1 MKYLT
6 FDPLTNEATNHFDTE
21 AEAHTTCYAYPYN
34 PATELLATLK
44 LIDGVVVHTMLGKT
58 LAQQIAKYNAD
69 KEADSLQKYKESKIP
84 QIKSSAAEKIMA
96 LDWQLE
102 RAKEQDQLD
111 NTTSKTLEVL
121 QARQE
126 IRDANNALEVAV
138 LSCSTRE
145 EVDAIDIKNF

>member
-6 FDPLTNEATNHFDTE
+6 FDVLTNEATNYFDTE

-44 LIDGVVVHTMLGKT
+44 LIDGKVVHTMAGKT
-58 LAQQIAKYNAD
+58 LAQQVAEYNTV
-69 KEADSLQKYKESKIP
+69 KEADSLQKYKESRIP
-84 QIKSSAAEKIMA
+84 QIKNKAAEKIMA

-102 RAKEQDQLD
+102 RAKEQDQLE
-111 NTTSKTLEVL
+111 NTTSKTLAVL
-121 QARQE
+121 QARQA
-126 IRDANNALEVAV
+126 IRDANNALEAEI
-138 LSCSTRE
+138 LACETRE

>member
-84 QIKSSAAEKIMA
+84 QIKSSAAEKIMS

>member
-44 LIDGVVVHTMLGKT
+44 LIDGVVVHTLAGKT
-58 LAQQIAKYNAD
+58 LAQQVAEYNTV
-69 KEADSLQKYKESKIP
+69 KEADSLQKYKESRIP
-84 QIKSSAAEKIMA
+84 QIKSKAAEKIMA

-102 RAKEQDQLD
+102 RAKEQDQLE

-121 QARQE
+121 QARQA
-126 IRDANNALEVAV
+126 IRDANNALEAEI
-138 LSCSTRE
+138 LACKTRE

>member
-6 FDPLTNEATNHFDTE
+6 FDPLSNEATNHFDTE

-44 LIDGVVVHTMLGKT
+44 LIDGVVVHTMPGKT
-58 LAQQIAKYNAD
+58 FAQQVAEYNSA
-69 KEADSLQKYKESKIP
+69 KEADSLQKYKESRIP
-84 QIKSSAAEKIMA
+84 QIKNKAAEKIMA

-102 RAKEQDQLD
+102 RAKEQDQLE

-121 QARQE
+121 QARQA
-126 IRDANNALEVAV
+126 IRDANNALEAAI
-138 LSCSTRE
+138 LACETRE